1 MGSPRCSSS
10 RSSRHPSPG
19 PVSCSST
26 SRRRGSTT
34 ATSTSARAG
43 APTRPR
49 RRTRPASRVPGR
61 SRRSATGSTASRR
74 ATASRGATPPG
85 SYAEQV
91 LVAADAAVTVP
102 DGVATEVAAAVLL
115 QGSTAHYL
123 ATSTYPIQSGD
134 SVLVHAAAGGV
145 GLLLT
150 QIARRRGGRVIAT
163 TSTEAKAELAR
174 AAGAGET
181 IGYEGFAERARE
193 LTGGEGVAAVYD
205 GIGAATFDES
215 LAALRPRGYMVIYG
229 AASGQPPPV
238 EIARLNA
245 GSLFLTR
252 PTLAHYGREGDE
264 LRMRAADLFALDRRG
279 RARRAHR
286 RALPARGRR
295 ARPGRPRLARH
306 HGQADPHPLGFL
318 TLALWCCCGRSSPS
332 SWPRSSRSGFSA
344 AWPTGG
350 AAQSWLIAALTPTIG
365 GRDGVGRGAPGRPPG
380 AAARRAQHPPPHPP
394 PRDRLRASSCRSP
407 GCARS
412 PSPSFRRRRCW
423 SRSRWRRWWG
433 WTSPSSSR

>member
-1 MGSPRCSSS
+1 VRAIVVT
-10 RSSRHPSPG
+10 RHGEPEVLELQEQPAPEPG
-19 PVSCSST
+19 PGQLLVDVE
-26 SRRRGSTT
+26 
-34 ATSTSARAG
+34 AAG
-43 APTRPR
+43 VNYRDVYEREGGGTHAAETPHPAGVEGAGIVAAAGDGVDRFAPGD
-49 RRTRPASRVPGR
+49 RVAW
-61 SRRSATGSTASRR
+61 SNA
-74 ATASRGATPPG
+74 PG

-174 AAGAGET
+174 AAGADET

-252 PTLAHYGREGDE
+252 PTLAHYGRDGDE
-264 LRMRAADLFALDRRG
+264 LRLRAADLFA
-279 RARRAHR
+279 
-286 RALPARGRR
+286 
-295 ARPGRPRLARH
+295 
-306 HGQADPHPLGFL
+306 
-318 TLALWCCCGRSSPS
+318 W
-332 SWPRSSRSGFSA
+332 
-344 AWPTGG
+344 
-350 AAQSWLIAALTPTIG
+350 IAAGELDVRIG
-365 GRDGVGRGAPGRPPG
+365 GRYPLAD
-380 AAARRAQHPPPHPP
+380 AARAQADLASRATTGKLILTP
-394 PRDRLRASSCRSP
+394 
-407 GCARS
+407 
-412 PSPSFRRRRCW
+412 
-423 SRSRWRRWWG
+423 
-433 WTSPSSSR
+433 

>member
-1 MGSPRCSSS
+1 MGARLTGNQT
-10 RSSRHPSPG
+10 RVRTILVTRHGAPEVLELQEQPAPEPG
-19 PVSCSST
+19 PGQLLVDVE
-26 SRRRGSTT
+26 
-34 ATSTSARAG
+34 AAG
-43 APTRPR
+43 VNYRDIYEREGGGTHAAETPHPAGVEGAGTVAAVGDGVDRFAPGD
-49 RRTRPASRVPGR
+49 RVAW
-61 SRRSATGSTASRR
+61 SNA
-74 ATASRGATPPG
+74 PG

-102 DGVATEVAAAVLL
+102 DGVATEVAAAVML

-150 QIARRRGGRVIAT
+150 QIATRRGGRVIAT
-163 TSTEAKAELAR
+163 TSTEEKAELAR

-215 LAALRPRGYMVIYG
+215 LAALRPRGYMVLYG

-264 LRMRAADLFALDRRG
+264 QRMRAADLFA
-279 RARRAHR
+279 
-286 RALPARGRR
+286 
-295 ARPGRPRLARH
+295 
-306 HGQADPHPLGFL
+306 
-318 TLALWCCCGRSSPS
+318 W
-332 SWPRSSRSGFSA
+332 
-344 AWPTGG
+344 
-350 AAQSWLIAALTPTIG
+350 IAAGELDVRIG
-365 GRDGVGRGAPGRPPG
+365 GRYPLAD
-380 AAARRAQHPPPHPP
+380 AARAQADLASRATTGKLILTP
-394 PRDRLRASSCRSP
+394 
-407 GCARS
+407 
-412 PSPSFRRRRCW
+412 
-423 SRSRWRRWWG
+423 
-433 WTSPSSSR
+433 